1 MKHTV
6 LSADALTKF
15 VIIASASRGENGT
28 GQNMMNTA
36 TAAHEVQSLGR
47 TVKAFEMVTGFYAEQ
62 GQPGAYEQSMAIGVD
77 SPATLKALI
86 KLFCEKY
93 RQECVLVW
101 NKDTNWVTLMNERG
115 FVTDLGNNGMIRTE
129 ASVETARL
137 RGRVLP
143 DAFTVAADGSVWEVR

>member
-6 LSADALTKF
+6 LSADSLTKF
-15 VIIASASRGENGT
+15 VIIASASRATNGT

-36 TAAHEVQSLGR
+36 TASHEVQSLGR

-77 SPATLKALI
+77 SPVTLKAI
-86 KLFCEKY
+86 IRLFCVKY
-93 RQECVLVW
+93 QQECVLVW
-101 NKDTNWVTLMNERG
+101 NKDTDSVWLMSDKGLLCE
-115 FVTDLGNNGMIRTE
+115 LGKNGMHRTE

-143 DAFTVAADGSVWEVR
+143 DAFTVAADGSVWEVC

>member
-6 LSADALTKF
+6 LSADSLTKF
-15 VIIASASRGENGT
+15 VVIASASRANNTAGT
-28 GQNMMNTA
+28 NMMHTA
-36 TAAHEVQSLGR
+36 TAAHEVRSLGR

-62 GQPGAYEQSMAIGVD
+62 GQEGAYEQSMAIGVD
-77 SPATLKALI
+77 SPVTLKALI

-101 NKDTNWVTLMNERG
+101 NKDTNWVTLMNEAG
-115 FVTDLGNNGMIRTE
+115 FVADLGNNGLARTE

-137 RGRVLP
+137 RGRILP
-143 DAFTVAADGSVWEVR
+143 SAYTVAADGSVWEVR